1 MIEITAIKELQQNAE
16 TQRQEIIR
24 LQKIVATLER
34 ELHDHRYTVPHAES
48 EA

>member
-1 MIEITAIKELQQNAE
+1 MREITAIEELQRNSEALS
-16 TQRQEIIR
+16 QEIIR

-34 ELHDHRYTVPHAES
+34 ELHDHEYAVPHAES